1 MVSIVVPVYNVE
13 KYLVRCI
20 ESILSQTYTDIEL
33 VLVDDGSVDKSAEIC
48 DRYGFL
54 DSRVKVYHKKNGGVS
69 SARNY
74 GIEKSNGNYIAFI
87 DSDDWI
93 ERNYVE
99 SFDFENIYADLYI
112 SGALYDVND
121 AVYSFKKYEKTYA
134 DNLQDV
140 VKTFFSQN
148 LKDNGYPWGKL
159 FSRKLIIENN
169 IRFNEELTINED
181 HVFVFDYLS
190 SIRSIN
196 VTNYAGYHYTVIDTT
211 GRKLSSKTNS
221 CAELIKANR
230 LFLRCI
236 DKLHNN
242 WSLQELE
249 YSELKNYYKYEHRK
263 TVLRSSIILG
273 DYQSYKEECIFWEKS
288 QYTQA
293 DKKFSILLL
302 LIQSI
307 PITSLSFYL
316 LRLFIVFIKM
326 RKSTSLTDEIIN
338 DLAQRSTIIK

>member
-1 MVSIVVPVYNVE
+1 M
-13 KYLVRCI
+13 VRCI
-20 ESILSQTYTDIEL
+20 ESILSQTYTDIEI

-69 SARNY
+69 SARNF

-230 LFLRCI
+230 LFLR
-236 DKLHNN
+236 
-242 WSLQELE
+242 
-249 YSELKNYYKYEHRK
+249 
-263 TVLRSSIILG
+263 
-273 DYQSYKEECIFWEKS
+273 
-288 QYTQA
+288 
-293 DKKFSILLL
+293 
-302 LIQSI
+302 
-307 PITSLSFYL
+307 
-316 LRLFIVFIKM
+316 
-326 RKSTSLTDEIIN
+326 
-338 DLAQRSTIIK
+338 